1 MSIHRKIYEAFHGVK
16 IPKFMDI
23 HHIDGD
29 HSNNDI
35 SNLKLVSIQE
45 HYDIHYSQGD
55 WGAAYMVSL
64 RLKLSVSDAERSNI
78 ASLAAS
84 KANNEGK
91 CGFKLGHASK
101 AGKKG
106 GLKGGK
112 YAKENKTGIFALTP
126 EQNKIRHYN
135 SVVSKL
141 IKNGKACAWPRQ
153 EARSL
158 IQGL

>member
-1 MSIHRKIYEAFHGVK
+1 MKLSHRKIYENYHGIK

-29 HSNNDI
+29 HSNNDV
-35 SNLKLVSIQE
+35 SNLKMVTIPE

-64 RLKLSVSDAERSNI
+64 RLKLSEEERSRI

-84 KANNEGK
+84 QANKEGK
-91 CGFKLGHASK
+91 CGFSLGHASE
-101 AGKKG
+101 AGRIGGKKG
-106 GLKGGK
+106 GE
-112 YAKENKTGIFALTP
+112 YAKKNKTGIFALTP
-126 EQNKIRHYN
+126 EQNKQRHYN

-141 IKNGKACAWPRQ
+141 IKNGKACPVPW
-153 EARSL
+153 
-158 IQGL
+158 IIK